1 MNCDA
6 AYKCS
11 SLAVLVERL
20 EPLTPK
26 WGHNVGFRES
36 YRTERKPRQYTWY
49 FPPNERVFALGPS
62 AERIDLTGNSV
73 TRAVVASVDIQGETI
88 ADIEY
93 GFDRLAYAIKGTKE
107 RDGYIDAQIL
117 EAFPADQDISATI
130 ECWTARVAYSVLIR
144 AQDPNP
150 GEADSV
156 AFTAQMNDPNGDL
169 VGEVEVG

>member
-26 WGHNVGFRES
+26 WGHNVGFHES

-49 FPPNERVFALGPS
+49 FPDNERAFSFGPA
-62 AERIDLTGNSV
+62 AERIDLTGN
-73 TRAVVASVDIQGETI
+73 TLARAVVASVDVQAETI
-88 ADIEY
+88 TDIEY
-93 GFDRLAYAIKGTKE
+93 ALDRLVYAIKSTKE
-107 RDGYIDAQIL
+107 REGYIAAQVL
-117 EAFPADQDISATI
+117 EAYPGPKDISATI